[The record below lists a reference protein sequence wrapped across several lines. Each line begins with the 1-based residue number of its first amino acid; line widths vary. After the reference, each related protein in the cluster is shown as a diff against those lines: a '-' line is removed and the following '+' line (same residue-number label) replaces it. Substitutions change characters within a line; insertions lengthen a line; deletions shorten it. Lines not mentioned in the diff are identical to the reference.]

1 MAESI
6 PPAAPPSAPAAPPA
20 PAPTPTVAQ
29 EVKAEAEKTFSAIL
43 KDMWSKYGI
52 LFILVGI
59 GLLIAK
65 FGNIATSL
73 LAAASKKDVENA
85 QKTDAQLK
93 SQEDAANQQADALVK
108 KADELPAQQGTVTD
122 DWYKKQNE

>member
-65 FGNIATSL
+65 FGDIATSL